1 MNALPDS
8 FRKSLEEAIGR
19 DAADVAFS
27 SFDAPASV
35 SVRLNP
41 FKTSPLLED
50 AAGHFGSPAAV
61 VPWSRHGRI
70 LGQRPDFTLDPLFH
84 SGAYYVQD
92 SSSMFVGEVFRK
104 MLREVRGRKSG
115 QLRVLDLCAAPGGK
129 STDLLASLRE
139 ECGDDFLLVSNE
151 VMSARVSVLADNL
164 ALWGDPCAAV
174 TNADPSAFSALNGF
188 FDIIVADVPCSG
200 EGMFRKD
207 PRALAQWSEDAV
219 SLCQLRQRRI
229 VADVW
234 PALAPEGVLIYSTCT
249 FNRQENDVNVL
260 WIAENLGAEPSSPD
274 FSFEGVI
281 RTLTGFLLVPG
292 LVPGEGQFCAALVK
306 DDSSRPGSR
315 PSECRP
321 SDRRFPECRFPE
333 CRPSGHHSSD
343 RQSSGRRRQD
353 TSGRRLSDR
362 VAPLFSIPVRAD
374 SKGDAVVAVPQ
385 TVASAVDTLSR
396 CVRTIRSGCLAG
408 TLKGDTLVPDADLA
422 LSLALSPVAFPQ
434 VDLERSAALSFLH
447 RDNPVLG
454 DAPRGHLVVR
464 YGGLPLGFVK
474 NLGGRC
480 NNLHPQGRRI
490 RMDIK

>member
-41 FKTSPLLED
+41 FKPSPLLED
-50 AAGHFGSPAAV
+50 AAEHFGSPAAV
-61 VPWSRHGRI
+61 VPWSGYGRI
-70 LGQRPDFTLDPLFH
+70 LSERPDFTLDPLLH
-84 SGAYYVQD
+84 AGAYYVQD

-104 MLREVRGRKSG
+104 MLGEIRRRRPG

-151 VMSARVSVLADNL
+151 VMSSRVSVLADNM
-164 ALWGDPCAAV
+164 ALWGDPCTAV

-207 PRALAQWSEDAV
+207 SRAVAQWSPEAV
-219 SLCQLRQRRI
+219 SLCQARQRRI

-234 PALAPEGVLIYSTCT
+234 PALAPEGVFIYSTCT
-249 FNRQENDVNVL
+249 FNRQENDANVL
-260 WIAENLGAEPSSPD
+260 WIAENLGAVPSSPD
-274 FSFEGVI
+274 FSFEGII
-281 RTLTGFLLVPG
+281 RTGTGFLLVPG

-306 DDSSRPGSR
+306 NAGENAGDGFSGSSRRASAQRR
-315 PSECRP
+315 PEAQ
-321 SDRRFPECRFPE
+321 DRRLLE
-333 CRPSGHHSSD
+333 
-343 RQSSGRRRQD
+343 
-353 TSGRRLSDR
+353 R
-362 VAPLFSIPVRAD
+362 VSPLFRIPVRVNA
-374 SKGDAVVAVPQ
+374 KCDAVVAVPG
-385 TVASAVDTLSR
+385 TVASSVDSLSR
-396 CVRTIRSGCLAG
+396 CVRTIRSGCMAG
-408 TLKGDTLVPDADLA
+408 VLKGDILVPDADLA
-422 LSLALSPVAFPQ
+422 LSVALSPEVFPE
-434 VDLERSAALSFLH
+434 VDLDRPAALSFLH
-447 RDNPVLG
+447 RDNPVLAN
-454 DAPRGHLVVR
+454 APRGYLIVR

-480 NNLHPQGRRI
+480 NNLHPQSRRI
-490 RMDIK
+490 RMDIR